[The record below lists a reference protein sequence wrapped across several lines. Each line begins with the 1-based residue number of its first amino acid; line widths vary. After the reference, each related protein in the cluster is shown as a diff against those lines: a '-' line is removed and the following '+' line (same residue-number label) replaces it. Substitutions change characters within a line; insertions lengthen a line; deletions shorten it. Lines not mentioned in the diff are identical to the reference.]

1 MSLCLRTLAC
11 PFFCPEAFSPYSELS
26 ILCSLLCSKI
36 EESLEKHSLTCQ
48 ASLGHS
54 DLNSKHFNFLLSIYL
69 KKTMNWDFP
78 GSPVAKNPHANAS
91 GRRFGPWSMEIPH
104 ASGQLSPWPATI
116 AVHVPQNPQ
125 QEKPLPW
132 EAPTP
137 QLERSPC
144 SQQLDKPC
152 TQRWRPSAAK
162 NKYIKIKN

>member
-1 MSLCLRTLAC
+1 MKPLRRQVVEQLLRADCSSPWKVTQSLFLQPPMSLCLRTLAC

-104 ASGQLSPWPATI
+104 ASGQLSP
-116 AVHVPQNPQ
+116 
-125 QEKPLPW
+125 
-132 EAPTP
+132 
-137 QLERSPC
+137 
-144 SQQLDKPC
+144 
-152 TQRWRPSAAK
+152 
-162 NKYIKIKN
+162 